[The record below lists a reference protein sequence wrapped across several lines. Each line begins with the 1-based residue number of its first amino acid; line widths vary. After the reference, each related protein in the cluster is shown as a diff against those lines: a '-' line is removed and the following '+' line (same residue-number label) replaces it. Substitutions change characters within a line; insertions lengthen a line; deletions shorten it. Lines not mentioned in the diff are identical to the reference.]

1 MKKNL
6 LKIKNKI
13 SITENYKYNMFTK
26 MIISDQKND
35 RTFNTHIN
43 GTNTKSV
50 NTKNPKNKIPK
61 KIETNIKPIHSFYKK
76 INTDNH
82 NIMDLDNDVDMDNDM
97 DYHSNN
103 EDDCENNDDNDD
115 NRDSH
120 KNIKPRT
127 NKTNIPK
134 NIIIKPN
141 ISIIN
146 EACTIS
152 PLETYYFNDGT
163 CSTRQQTI
171 NHLLHE
177 NNSITPVSFK
187 TSTPWVEKYRPSNF
201 EDIVLDTL
209 NKQLLKNIID
219 NNYFPNLLFYGPPG
233 TGKTTTIINL
243 VNVYQEK
250 MNLKNKGLM
259 IHLNASDER
268 GIDIIRNQINSFV
281 NSKSLFGDGMK
292 FVILDEVDYMTKT
305 AQIALRY
312 LLNNYNNNFNVRF
325 CLICNYISRIDE
337 SLQTE
342 FVRMRFNQLPEHDIL
357 KFLQKINT
365 NENLNIKN
373 DILISIQKHFM
384 SDIRSMINYMQSNQD
399 LIRECKI
406 IKNDLWIKLT
416 ASFKKNAKHQD
427 ILKKINKISRDYNM
441 EQKNIIKNYLNY
453 IIRTSPITPEFLH
466 NIENIM
472 HIQDCK
478 TEHILNYII
487 YKLRVFFGKN
497 DS

>member
-1 MKKNL
+1 L
-6 LKIKNKI
+6 
-13 SITENYKYNMFTK
+13 
-26 MIISDQKND
+26 
-35 RTFNTHIN
+35 
-43 GTNTKSV
+43 
-50 NTKNPKNKIPK
+50 
-61 KIETNIKPIHSFYKK
+61 
-76 INTDNH
+76 
-82 NIMDLDNDVDMDNDM
+82 
-97 DYHSNN
+97 
-103 EDDCENNDDNDD
+103 
-115 NRDSH
+115 
-120 KNIKPRT
+120 
-127 NKTNIPK
+127 NKT
-134 NIIIKPN
+134 
-141 ISIIN
+141 
-146 EACTIS
+146 
-152 PLETYYFNDGT
+152 
-163 CSTRQQTI
+163 
-171 NHLLHE
+171 
-177 NNSITPVSFK
+177 
-187 TSTPWVEKYRPSNF
+187 
-201 EDIVLDTL
+201 
-209 NKQLLKNIID
+209 LLKNIID

-342 FVRMRFNQLPEHDIL
+342 FVRMRFNQLPERDIL

-453 IIRTSPITPEFLH
+453 IIRTFSITPEFLY

-478 TEHILNYII
+478 TDHILNYII

-497 DS
+497 VS